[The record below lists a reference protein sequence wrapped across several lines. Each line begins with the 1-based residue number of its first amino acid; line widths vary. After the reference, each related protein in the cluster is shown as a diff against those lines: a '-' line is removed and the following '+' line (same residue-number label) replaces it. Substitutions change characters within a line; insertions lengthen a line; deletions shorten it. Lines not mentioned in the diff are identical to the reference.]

1 MGPTISGR
9 HVGEDVTGTDLEPDH
24 RFELVQSSV
33 PPDGFVDVPVK
44 PIDLLFGRWNA
55 LTDGQLAKGVHD
67 GSNVDAVRALTGNG
81 TKTIKP

>member
-44 PIDLLFGRWNA
+44 PIDLLFGR
-55 LTDGQLAKGVHD
+55 
-67 GSNVDAVRALTGNG
+67 
-81 TKTIKP
+81 